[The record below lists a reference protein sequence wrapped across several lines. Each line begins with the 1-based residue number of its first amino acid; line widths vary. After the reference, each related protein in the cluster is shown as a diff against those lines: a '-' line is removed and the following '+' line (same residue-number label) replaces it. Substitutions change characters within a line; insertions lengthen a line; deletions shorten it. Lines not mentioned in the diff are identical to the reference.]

1 MLIICTPG
9 LDLTITFR
17 KQSYP
22 DDPALT
28 WPLFYPL
35 TIWCAFF
42 PPQPYPMTLLQ
53 QKWASFLR
61 LNHCQLFT
69 IPWSLFSLSKN
80 FYFPVASHS
89 TFLVSTPASSDEL
102 CPFRL
107 CSPLCWC
114 WRSSSPRV
122 VIILCYDRSA
132 APRGSNS
139 QGIGGL
145 FLLWRPL
152 ILVLCPITTLV
163 KEDFIL

>member
-22 DDPALT
+22 DDPALS

-89 TFLVSTPASSDEL
+89 TFLVSTPASSDEF

-107 CSPLCWC
+107 CSLYVGAEEASHQGWWLSCVMTVVLPPEAPIHRGLGD
-114 WRSSSPRV
+114 SSFSE
-122 VIILCYDRSA
+122 
-132 APRGSNS
+132 
-139 QGIGGL
+139 GL
-145 FLLWRPL
+145 
-152 ILVLCPITTLV
+152 
-163 KEDFIL
+163 